1 MTRIETRPL
10 SESDLPA
17 AGRLLAER
25 QRRHRAAQ
33 PLLPSRY
40 EVPAAAEAEVAAAWK
55 ADDASGALALRDG
68 EPVGFLLGAPRTSPV
83 WGPNVW
89 VEAAGHA
96 VDEAE
101 VLRDL
106 YAVAAAG
113 WVERGWTAHYTL
125 VPSHDETLVRS
136 WFSLGFG
143 QQHAHAVRAVPAQVP
158 APPDHLQ
165 VRRARAD
172 DIPRL
177 AELAV
182 ELPRHQAQAPT
193 FSAGETPTVE
203 EEAAEWAET
212 LADPVYVSLV
222 VEHAGEVVGCAVGC
236 PVEQSGAHSGLAR
249 PDDAGLL
256 AFAVVDPSTRGIG
269 AGRALGEAVLAWS
282 AERGHDSIVTDWR
295 TTNLL
300 SSRAW
305 PALGFEQTFL
315 RLHRLI
321 GY

>member
-1 MTRIETRPL
+1 MTRVDVRPL
-10 SESDLPA
+10 TEPDLPA
-17 AGRLLAER
+17 AGRLLAGR
-25 QRRHRAAQ
+25 QRLHRAAQ

-40 EVPAAAEAEVAAAWK
+40 EDPVAAEAEVAAAWT
-55 ADDASGALALRDG
+55 ADHASGAMALRDG

-89 VEAAGHA
+89 VEVAGHA
-96 VDEAE
+96 VDDAE

-106 YAVAAAG
+106 YAAAAAG
-113 WVERGWTAHYTL
+113 WVERGWTAHYAL
-125 VPSHDETLVRS
+125 VPAHDEALVRS

-143 QQHAHAVRAVPAQVP
+143 QQHAHAVRAVPTEKV
-158 APPDHLQ
+158 APPSRLR
-165 VRRARAD
+165 VRAATGED
-172 DIPRL
+172 VPRL

-182 ELPRHQAQAPT
+182 ELPRHQGGSPT

-203 EEAAEWAET
+203 EEVAEWKET

-222 VEHAGEVVGCAVGC
+222 AERDGEVVGCAVGC
-236 PVEQSGAHSGLAR
+236 PVEESGAHSGLAR
-249 PDDAGLL
+249 PDNAGLL
-256 AFAVVDPSTRGIG
+256 AFAVVDPAARGLG
-269 AGRALGEAVLAWS
+269 AGRALGEAVMAWS
-282 AERGHDSIVTDWR
+282 AEQGHDSVVTDWR

-315 RLHRLI
+315 RLHRLV